1 TSEPNFTQNFGFT
14 SGFWVNIHNFAR
26 QRHQASRMSKMFGL
40 LGSGL
45 KKANFLLD
53 NIDQAFKDT
62 ILLESILEYH
72 F

>member
-1 TSEPNFTQNFGFT
+1 MFRFA
-14 SGFWVNIHNFAR
+14 SGFGANIHNFAR
-26 QRHQASRMSKMFGL
+26 RRHQASRMSKMFGL

-45 KKANFLLD
+45 KRANFSSD

-62 ILLESILEYH
+62 ILLESTLECH

>member
-1 TSEPNFTQNFGFT
+1 IFGFA
-14 SGFWVNIHNFAR
+14 SGFWANIHNFAGW
-26 QRHQASRMSKMFGL
+26 RHQASRMSKMFGL

-45 KKANFLLD
+45 KRANFLPD

-62 ILLESILEYH
+62 IWLESTLESH